1 MKTITKLFLVIISAV
16 SISAT
21 AIAGELTVTGGATA
35 TIVQGSGGGD
45 NLGKGLGISNELD
58 FTANGELDNGYTWKW
73 QTQLDGTATD
83 NDDTRLEIGTP
94 YGTAAMYISE
104 GDLSSK
110 LGYGIGAMGVG
121 SDYKNTFSTATG
133 NLIWGKNIGSYN
145 NVQYHTPS
153 GLLPLDGSI
162 KIGHAPNL
170 DSADGA
176 SAKASGAD
184 RTAGSAVAGN
194 MTQIKLAAKP
204 IDGLEVSADYAFY
217 GHEVVTTRYEEESAG
232 AAIKYATG
240 PLTVGIGAT
249 FYQPREDLDAAATNL
264 TTNYESLMYGLQFAV
279 NDALTVSYSEE
290 EFTKHEGS
298 KDTLGTGTITAE
310 VDTKM
315 KVQHLQAAYVIGG
328 ATLGVALADTD
339 NDDWTTATEA
349 KMTTFSLAI
358 AF

>member
-1 MKTITKLFLVIISAV
+1 MKKITKLFLVIISAV

-45 NLGKGLGISNELD
+45 NLGKGYGISNELD

-83 NDDTRLEIGTP
+83 NDDTRLEVGTP
-94 YGTAAMYISE
+94 FGTAAMYISE

-133 NLIWGKNIGSYN
+133 NLLWGKNIGSYN
-145 NVQYHTPS
+145 NVQYHTPA
-153 GLLPLDGSI
+153 GLLPLGGSI

-170 DSADGA
+170 SAADGA
-176 SAKASGAD
+176 SAKAGGVAE
-184 RTAGSAVAGN
+184 TITVAGD
-194 MTQIKLAAKP
+194 MTQIKVTATP
-204 IDGLEVSADYAFY
+204 VDGLTVAADYATY
-217 GHEVVTTRYEEESAG
+217 GNNRATTRYEEESAG
-232 AAIKYATG
+232 ASIKYATG
-240 PLTVGIGAT
+240 PVTVGIGAT
-249 FYQPREDLDAAATNL
+249 FYQPTSDLNAAATVK

-290 EFTKHEGS
+290 EFTQHEGT
-298 KDTLGTGTITAE
+298 KATTGTNVVAAKI
-310 VDTKM
+310 DTEM
-315 KVQHLQAAYVIGG
+315 KVQHLQAAYVVGG
-328 ATLGVALADTD
+328 ATLGIALADTD
-339 NDDWTTATEA
+339 NDDWVQGDTA